1 MSASKSILATL
12 NQTGLPIVEKLEA
25 IRNLFSSGS
34 NGVLQADPGAGKT
47 TLAPLALLDI
57 IPSDEKIILLE
68 PRRLAARN
76 AALRMADLLGEK
88 VGQSIGYRIKND
100 LKVSKNTRIE
110 VITEGILTRM
120 LQSDP
125 ELPGIAMIIFDE
137 FHERSLDAD
146 LGLANCDVMLGLR
159 VERNLSHVLSGECE
173 LDEILVEGPA
183 GIKIVPA
190 TSGSQSMVELSPSEH
205 AGLIR
210 AFSELNTEFD
220 ILIVDT
226 AAGISDMVLS
236 FSRAAQDV
244 VVVVCDEPTS
254 ITDAY
259 ALIKVL
265 SREHGVYKFKIVAN
279 MVRSM
284 REGDE
289 LFTKLTKVT
298 NRFLDVALELVAVVP
313 FDENVRKSVRKQK
326 AIVEAFPSSPAA
338 LAIRK
343 LANKAVGWPIPSQ
356 PGGHLE
362 FFLEQLVTKK
372 AVGETR

>member
-1 MSASKSILATL
+1 MINTVLDQASGLRKMSQ
-12 NQTGLPIVEKLEA
+12 N
-25 IRNLFSSGS
+25 NN
-34 NGVLQADPGAGKT
+34 NGVKVIAVTGGKGGVGKT
-47 TLAPLALLDI
+47 NVSLNTAIAL
-57 IPSDEKIILLE
+57 
-68 PRRLAARN
+68 
-76 AALRMADLLGEK
+76 
-88 VGQSIGYRIKND
+88 GQQGKRV
-100 LKVSKNTRIE
+100 LV
-110 VITEGILTRM
+110 
-120 LQSDP
+120 
-125 ELPGIAMIIFDE
+125 
-137 FHERSLDAD
+137 LDAD

-173 LDEILVEGPA
+173 LDDILVEGPA

-210 AFSELNTEFD
+210 AFSELNTDFD

-244 VVVVCDEPTS
+244 MVVVCDEPTS

-284 REGDE
+284 REGQE
-289 LFTKLTKVT
+289 LFAKLSKVT
-298 NRFLDVALELVAVVP
+298 DRFLDVSMDLVATVP
-313 FDENVRKSVRKQK
+313 YDENMRKATRRQK
-326 AIVEAFPSSPAA
+326 VIVELFPNSPAA
-338 LAIRK
+338 LAFQA
-343 LANKAVGWPIPSQ
+343 LATKAVKWPIPNQ
-356 PGGHLE
+356 PSGHLE
-362 FFLEQLVTKK
+362 FFIEKLVN
-372 AVGETR
+372 G